1 MADRTAQR
9 REIGF
14 VVMGFPRISET
25 FISNEILQ
33 LEALGARLRV
43 FAIKRGDEDRRHES
57 VERIRAPIEYLPRA
71 SSLSGT
77 GLLRWLSDNLPR
89 FRHAHGRVL
98 RARPLAYLAT
108 LASAL
113 TMCLRYRKSAFAP
126 LRKVFIKEFLQAGVI
141 ADQVL
146 RVGTIAHL
154 HGHFCHGATTITWF
168 ASRMSGVP
176 FSFTAHAKDIY
187 QVDQNP
193 GDLLA
198 RKLDAARF
206 VSTCTDANRRHLSER
221 FPKAKPVHTI
231 YHGLDTGYFAPAVM
245 ADAPQTDA
253 ANPAEPL
260 VLAVGRF
267 VEKKGLR
274 YLIAALTE
282 LAASGRSFRAVLVGE
297 DGGEAALLRQ
307 MIEQGGLSGRVTL
320 QGPMDHR
327 ALRALYAEAAIFAL
341 PCLVAADGD
350 RDGIPNVIAE
360 AMAMGIAIVTT
371 DVSGIPEIVRDGH
384 NGVLVPERDSAA
396 LALALDSLLADPAR
410 RREIGAAARATICDC
425 FDSSVTTRTLLQL
438 FEREMAKSAEF
449 RCTPVPVTAGA

>member
-1 MADRTAQR
+1 MADRTAHR

-33 LEALGARLRV
+33 LESLGARLRV
-43 FAIKRGDEDRRHES
+43 FAIKRGDEDRKHES
-57 VERIRAPIEYLPRA
+57 VDRIRAPIEYLPRA

-77 GLLRWLSDNLPR
+77 GAFRWLRENLPR

-113 TMCLRYRKSAFAP
+113 SMSLRYRKSRLAAP
-126 LRKVFIKEFLQAGVI
+126 RKVFIKEFLQAGFI

-146 RVGTIAHL
+146 RAGTVAHL

-187 QVDQNP
+187 QADQNP

-206 VSTCTDANRRHLSER
+206 VSTCTDANRRHLAER
-221 FPKAKPVHTI
+221 FPHAKPVHTI
-231 YHGLDTGYFAPAVM
+231 YHGLDTGYFAPAH
-245 ADAPQTDA
+245 DGHAPHD
-253 ANPAEPL
+253 PKDAEPL

-274 YLIAALTE
+274 YLITALAQLQAT
-282 LAASGRSFRAVLVGE
+282 GRGFRAVLVGE
-297 DGGEAALLRQ
+297 DGGEAPLLRE
-307 MIEQGGLSGRVTL
+307 MIEQAGLGGRVSL

-327 ALRALYAEAAIFAL
+327 ALRALYSQAAVFAL

-384 NGVLVPERDSAA
+384 NGVLVPERDAPA
-396 LALALDSLLADPAR
+396 LAMALEKLLADPDR
-410 RREIGAAARATICDC
+410 RRAIGAAARATICDC
-425 FDSSVTTRTLLQL
+425 FDSSVTTRALLQL
-438 FEREMAKSAEF
+438 FEREMSKSPEY
-449 RCTPVPVTAGA
+449 RCTAIPVAADA

>member
-1 MADRTAQR
+1 MADRAAQR

-33 LEALGARLRV
+33 LESLGARLRV

-57 VERIRAPIEYLPRA
+57 VERIKAPIEYLPRA

-77 GLLRWLSDNLPR
+77 GLVRWLRENLPR
-89 FRHAHGRVL
+89 FRHAHARVL

-108 LASAL
+108 LGSAL
-113 TMCLRYRKSAFAP
+113 AMCLRYRRSAFASP
-126 LRKVFIKEFLQAGVI
+126 RKVFIKEFLQAGVI

-146 RVGTIAHL
+146 RVGSIAHL

-206 VSTCTDANRRHLSER
+206 VSTCTDANRRHLAER
-221 FPKAKPVHTI
+221 FPQAKPVHTI
-231 YHGLDTGYFAPAVM
+231 YHGLDTGYFAPAIP
-245 ADAPQTDA
+245 ADASPIADA
-253 ANPAEPL
+253 AQVASSAEPL

-274 YLIAALTE
+274 YLIAALVE
-282 LAASGRSFRAVLVGE
+282 LAALGSTFPCRAGR
-297 DGGEAALLRQ
+297 
-307 MIEQGGLSGRVTL
+307 
-320 QGPMDHR
+320 
-327 ALRALYAEAAIFAL
+327 
-341 PCLVAADGD
+341 
-350 RDGIPNVIAE
+350 
-360 AMAMGIAIVTT
+360 
-371 DVSGIPEIVRDGH
+371 
-384 NGVLVPERDSAA
+384 
-396 LALALDSLLADPAR
+396 
-410 RREIGAAARATICDC
+410 
-425 FDSSVTTRTLLQL
+425 
-438 FEREMAKSAEF
+438 
-449 RCTPVPVTAGA
+449 

>member
-1 MADRTAQR
+1 MADRAAQR

-33 LEALGARLRV
+33 LESLGARLRV
-43 FAIKRGDEDRRHES
+43 FAIKRGDEDRRHDS

-77 GLLRWLSDNLPR
+77 GIIPWLRDNLPR
-89 FRHAHGRVL
+89 FRLAHGRVL

-108 LASAL
+108 LGSAL
-113 TMCLRYRKSAFAP
+113 TMCLRYRKSRFAP
-126 LRKVFIKEFLQAGVI
+126 PRKVFVKEFLQAGVI

-146 RVGTIAHL
+146 RLGTVAHL

-168 ASRMSGVP
+168 ASRMTGVP

-187 QVDQNP
+187 QADQNP

-206 VSTCTDANRRHLSER
+206 VSTCTDANRRHLAER
-221 FPKAKPVHTI
+221 FPRAKPVHTI
-231 YHGLDTGYFAPAVM
+231 YHGLDTGYFSPGVEDCRAQS
-245 ADAPQTDA
+245 AD
-253 ANPAEPL
+253 AEPL

-274 YLIAALTE
+274 FLVAALAE
-282 LAASGRSFRAVLVGE
+282 LQAGGRKFRAVLVGE
-297 DGGEAALLRQ
+297 DGGEASLLRQ
-307 MIEQGGLSGRVTL
+307 MIEQGGLAGRVTL
-320 QGPMDHR
+320 HGPMDHR
-327 ALRALYAEAAIFAL
+327 ALRALYVQAAVFAL

-360 AMAMGIAIVTT
+360 AMAMGLAIVTT

-384 NGVLVPERDSAA
+384 NGVLVPERDAPA
-396 LALALDSLLADPAR
+396 LAKALDSLLGDPAR
-410 RREIGAAARATICDC
+410 RHAIGAAARATICAC

-438 FEREMAKSAEF
+438 FEREMSRSAEY
-449 RCTPVPVTAGA
+449 RCASVPVAADA